1 MKYTKIINTHIDSK
15 NSIKLGKAT
24 LLQKTPH
31 IGSDAYLHAFYDGL
45 TDAEISELEKSI
57 GREIP
62 SELKAFYKEY
72 NGLDLFSGS
81 ISIFGLRK
89 NHARDVSATWQP
101 YDLRTP
107 NIDERPMDA
116 TSDMVFFGAY
126 DWDGSYLFVR
136 SDGTNIYR
144 CERDSCKPINSWESV
159 ETFLSAETIRLNSL
173 FDASGQQINPDQP
186 TTPP

>member
-1 MKYTKIINTHIDSK
+1 MKYTKIINTHIDNK

-144 CERDSCKPINSWESV
+144 CERDSCKPINSWESL
-159 ETFLSAETIRLNSL
+159 EKFCSAETIRLNSL